1 MTNDTVRLCVVIL
14 LLSAGLPILGCDRS
28 AEVEEEALTEGEPLA
43 EAEADSDEAA
53 PEGEVAVHQAGPA
66 AWTCEL
72 YDQVKE
78 EGTAT
83 YDAAMTTE
91 VEAYVAESVRSS
103 LADSGVEPPEDD
115 AEHLNRVRGQLSIAC
130 GGDPTILL
138 SEAAS
143 RIVASWEVEGLDN

>member
-1 MTNDTVRLCVVIL
+1 MTKHTFRLCLVML

-28 AEVEEEALTEGEPLA
+28 AEVDEEALTEGEPLA
-43 EAEADSDEAA
+43 EADSDE
-53 PEGEVAVHQAGPA
+53 GDFAVHQAGPA
-66 AWTCEL
+66 AWNCEL

-83 YDAAMTTE
+83 HDAAMTAE
-91 VEAYVAESVRSS
+91 AEAYVAESVRSS
-103 LADSGVEPPEDD
+103 LADGGVAPPEDD
-115 AEHLNRVRGQLSIAC
+115 VDYLNRVRGQLSIAC

-143 RIVASWEVEGLDN
+143 RIVASWEVEGLEN